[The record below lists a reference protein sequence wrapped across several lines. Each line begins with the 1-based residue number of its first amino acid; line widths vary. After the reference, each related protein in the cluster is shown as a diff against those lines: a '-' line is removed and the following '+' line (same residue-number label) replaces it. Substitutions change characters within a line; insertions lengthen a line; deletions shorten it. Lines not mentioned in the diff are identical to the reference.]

1 MRERPAILYLDMVPG
16 EPIQEME
23 FLEAT
28 EGTKADVISY
38 SGTMGFGFFT
48 ALRTGADVN
57 TNRFAGADEPWRN
70 AVNEFAAMGLDAW
83 LRAGARDVCDV
94 SPSPLPPRR
103 RRHRHPGRTR
113 RIISSRRMTSAPL
126 VTTAPPAAAAR
137 PGRPRWPPSRRR
149 AFSMMSAM
157 GVGNGVKR

>member
-1 MRERPAILYLDMVPG
+1 MVPG
-16 EPIQEME
+16 EPIQEMK

-70 AVNEFAAMGLDAW
+70 AVNEFAAMGLDA
-83 LRAGARDVCDV
+83 LDMATDFAR
-94 SPSPLPPRR
+94 R
-103 RRHRHPGRTR
+103 
-113 RIISSRRMTSAPL
+113 SSSAPSRWA
-126 VTTAPPAAAAR
+126 VTPPTR
-137 PGRPRWPPSRRR
+137 SCPR
-149 AFSMMSAM
+149 
-157 GVGNGVKR
+157 